1 MMNDK
6 PGLSPDHLS
15 PDDLTLLRWMAARLR
30 EPGLEPAGAG
40 VGMAVVSAP
49 SILGGKCSSDISALA
64 SALAKAQGTM
74 KGAIK
79 DSYNLFFKSH
89 YADLASN
96 WDACRVALS
105 ENGLSVIQLLHSDP
119 AAVSHLLLSDPIL
132 PEAQKSPDPKNQKS
146 PDPKNQ
152 KSPEPTR
159 PGIITLFTILLH
171 SSGQWIGSEWSIP
184 IANALNAHAI
194 ASLTTYMR
202 RIALASLIGLAPED
216 DDGNTAAGKYL
227 LLGKPGEVM
236 PIKERNQYI
245 MEAVTE
251 RMTDLPVDPEIV
263 SRLTGC
269 LSLSSLQFE
278 FSRLS
283 PEQRRIHAGVKDA
296 MKLKIGDLSARQTG
310 LPGEQTGDSEK

>member
-1 MMNDK
+1 MNDK
-6 PGLSPDHLS
+6 PQMPAPNCPED
-15 PDDLTLLRWMAARLR
+15 
-30 EPGLEPAGAG
+30 PAGI
-40 VGMAVVSAP
+40 P
-49 SILGGKCSSDISALA
+49 SILDGKCSPDISVLA
-64 SALAKAQGTM
+64 SALAKAQGMM

-79 DSYNLFFKSH
+79 DSYNPFFKSH

-96 WDACRVALS
+96 WDACRAALS
-105 ENGLSVIQLLHSDP
+105 ANGLSVCQFLRSDP
-119 AAVSHLLLSDPIL
+119 AVVSQLLLSAPIL
-132 PEAQKSPDPKNQKS
+132 PEAQKS

-159 PGIITLFTILLH
+159 PGITTLFTILLH
-171 SSGQWIGSEWSIP
+171 SSGQWMGSEWSVP
-184 IANALNAHAI
+184 MANALNPHAI

-202 RIALASLIGLAPED
+202 RIALAAIVGVAPED
-216 DDGNTAAGKYL
+216 DDGNTAAGKHPP
-227 LLGKPGEVM
+227 LGRPGEVM
-236 PIKERNQYI
+236 PTKERNQSI
-245 MEAVTE
+245 MEAAIE

-296 MKLKIGDLSARQTG
+296 MKMKIGEAAWAKAN
-310 LPGEQTGDSEK
+310 LPGGPPLPGQTGDSEK